1 MSNISE
7 NEIQLTL
14 PSNVSVELFPKN
26 CANSFKTKLAKTL
39 ELGGD
44 GSDWEMAIIDIQYP
58 TRSFNLE
65 HELEIAVIAQYP
77 FMLSMIGGS
86 YWRDA
91 VSRQV
96 SSLK

>member
-1 MSNISE
+1 MTNIIE

-58 TRSFNLE
+58 TSIFNLE

-77 FMLSMIGGS
+77 FMITMIGGS

-91 VSRQV
+91 GYVASE
-96 SSLK
+96 